1 MGPNELISKVYEKY
15 EEIKRIS
22 MGLPKES
29 RNQRIALTKDND
41 GDVDGTEDSE
51 LVGLFKQTVFT
62 LFQVW

>member
-22 MGLPKES
+22 MGLPKGS